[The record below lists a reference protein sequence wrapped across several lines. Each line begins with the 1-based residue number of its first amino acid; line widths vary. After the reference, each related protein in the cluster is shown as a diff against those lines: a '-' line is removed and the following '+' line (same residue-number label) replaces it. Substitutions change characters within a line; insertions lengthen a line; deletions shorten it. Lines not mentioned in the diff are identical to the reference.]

1 MEELQE
7 FQDSQNENK
16 AQLKEKLQELK
27 KMHVFG
33 KEIPAKPIA
42 LWLIKLCTIFGSRCV
57 LGLIN

>member
-33 KEIPAKPIA
+33 KEFITS
-42 LWLIKLCTIFGSRCV
+42 WLAHTTK
-57 LGLIN
+57 